1 MNFSEIEKI
10 AQTFVDSE
18 IYANVTK
25 DQAIVKI
32 LAGHEIGIGPV
43 ASMRDVVMVNGKLT
57 LLGAQISNQIKR
69 SKCYDFTV
77 LETNDNQAKLRFTR
91 HGSALTPDITFTY
104 KDAEKMGLA
113 DSPMYQKQMATML
126 FWRALTKGARMH
138 CPDVF
143 GGAIYTPDELKTN
156 GHAEPLP
163 EPETTTV
170 ELESPFD
177 YVLEGESKYKGHKI
191 SDVPMEILKKAALIT
206 DIKRVTN
213 RDRIMMILAID
224 HVMTGEQTR

>member
-1 MNFSEIEKI
+1 MNFSEIEKL
-10 AQTFVDSE
+10 AQTFVDSK
-18 IYANVTK
+18 IYGDCTK
-25 DQAIVKI
+25 EQAIVKI
-32 LAGHEIGIGPV
+32 YAGHEIGIGPV
-43 ASMRDVVMVNGKLT
+43 ASMRDVVMINGKLT

-77 LETNDNQAKLRFTR
+77 LETSDNQAKLRFTR
-91 HGSALTPDITFTY
+91 HGSALNPDITFTY
-104 KDAEKMGLA
+104 KDAERMGLA

-143 GGAIYTPDELKTN
+143 GGPIYTPDELKTN
-156 GHAEPLP
+156 GHEPLP
-163 EPETTTV
+163 EPENTTV

-177 YVLEGESKYKGHKI
+177 YILEGESKYKGQKI
-191 SDVPMEILKKAALIT
+191 SEVPMEILKKAALIT
-206 DIKRVTN
+206 DTKRVTN

-224 HVMTGEQTR
+224 QTMMEQSR